1 MKIAVPKEY
10 HSGETRV
17 PLIPDDVKALVR
29 KGAEVEIESGMGE
42 PIGYHDADYSAT
54 GASVTAERKTL
65 LSTADII
72 LRIRQSPLQEIKWL
86 KQGALHISYF
96 DPFNEAG
103 FGCIFVWQKNPFK
116 AFLFCMVCYREN
128 SVYWFYSTCNE
139 MVNAKKER

>member
-17 PLIPDDVKALVR
+17 PLIPGDVKTLVK

-54 GASVTAERKTL
+54 GATVTTERKTL

-96 DPFNEAG
+96 DPFNEKELLEA
-103 FGCIFVWQKNPFK
+103 FV
-116 AFLFCMVCYREN
+116 
-128 SVYWFYSTCNE
+128 S
-139 MVNAKKER
+139 